1 MLWVH
6 LSTQRDEQSLS
17 ELIVITLELHLTNE
31 VGNGNLYYRV
41 STPFDGIIL
50 VNELKNLSS
59 RRLV

>member
-1 MLWVH
+1 MLWMH
-6 LSTQRDEQSLS
+6 LAAKRDEQSFT
-17 ELIVITLELHLTNE
+17 ELITITLELHLTNE

-41 STPFDGIIL
+41 SPSFDGIIL